1 MDSSPSV
8 VQWFVCEI
16 SAKLMVKSESE
27 PEDLPADIYA
37 QLAEFLPSID
47 HLMDLEV
54 QTFALPEDVYG
65 SSDTGHAFDSEE
77 AE

>member
-1 MDSSPSV
+1 M
-8 VQWFVCEI
+8 QWFVCEI
-16 SAKLMVKSESE
+16 NAKLMVQSESDPDE
-27 PEDLPADIYA
+27 LPADIYA

-65 SSDTGHAFDSEE
+65 SSDRRNASDSEE
-77 AE
+77 AI

>member
-8 VQWFVCEI
+8 VQWFVVEI
-16 SAKLMVKSESE
+16 NAKLMLKSESE
-27 PEDLPADIYA
+27 PEELPADIYA
-37 QLAEFLPSID
+37 HIAEFLPSID

-54 QTFALPEDVYG
+54 QTFVLPEDVHG
-65 SSDTGHAFDSEE
+65 SSDTGHAFDSEK

>member
-1 MDSSPSV
+1 M
-8 VQWFVCEI
+8 QWFVCEI
-16 SAKLMVKSESE
+16 NAKLMIQSESD
-27 PEDLPADIYA
+27 PEELPADIYA

-65 SSDTGHAFDSEE
+65 SSDRGDASDSEE
-77 AE
+77 AI